1 MATVI
6 TNTVVDEFV
15 WNKLY
20 IRIYDLTLAVYATNG
35 YTAALG
41 FSPIAYRL
49 KRILGIN
56 QIGCDAAADLI
67 VQVRFDFTNNK
78 LLAFKG
84 GTFTP
89 AGTISAPTFTGDAL
103 AAHRHVLHFQT
114 SAAANAVTAAANALR
129 TAAAAFDVAGVANS
143 SGEGGVV
150 DASAG
155 TPTGTNSAPTFTGTA
170 QGQQSF
176 AEVSNA
182 VDLSAVK
189 VRCMIFGR

>member
-6 TNTVVDEFV
+6 TPALVDEFV

-20 IRIYDLTLAVYATNG
+20 VRIYNITLAVYATGG

-41 FSPIAYRL
+41 FAPSKFRL
-49 KRILGIN
+49 KTILGLN
-56 QIGCDAAADLI
+56 QIGCDAGTDLI
-67 VQVRFDFTNNK
+67 VGVKFDFTNNK
-78 LLAFKG
+78 LLAFNG
-84 GTFTP
+84 GSVTP
-89 AGTISAPTFTGDAL
+89 AGTIAAPVFTGAAL

-129 TAAAAFDVAGVANS
+129 TAAAAFDVAGVADS
-143 SGEGGVV
+143 TGEGGVV
-150 DASAG
+150 DASGG
-155 TPTGTNSAPTFTGTA
+155 TPAGTNSAPAFTGTA
-170 QGQQSF
+170 IANTNF
-176 AEVSNA
+176 AQVANA